1 MVEGTPFAGAL
12 ICMRWIRCAC
22 ACLLAPKAVR
32 RAWRNGWPGHLG
44 SAVMHAIAPSGGNP
58 NPKSQSWGLANLNRF
73 THRVEVG
80 Y

>member
-58 NPKSQSWGLANLNRF
+58 KSLGSQSFGLSQIPILSVF
-73 THRVEVG
+73 DLK
-80 Y
+80 